1 MTRHAPGID
10 FGTTNSAVAWWDGRA
25 VRLARHA
32 PGGAAWFRS
41 VMHFVGPSDVVA
53 GPAALARYLAGDAE
67 GRLIQSLKSHLS
79 SELSG
84 TTVFGRR
91 YALED
96 LAAVLVRALRVS
108 AEAGGV
114 DLGPRAVV
122 GRPVRFVGAEGP
134 ADEAR
139 ALGRLRAAFANA
151 GFDDVTFV
159 YEPVGAAWHYEAGLD
174 HDELVMI
181 GDFGGG
187 TSDFCL
193 LRVGPG
199 ARKARAGRDDGGI
212 VATAGVGLAG
222 DALDAEIVSRVVA
235 PALGQGTVYRS
246 YLDGKALPVPPW
258 VYDKLR
264 RWHHLSFLKAPET
277 LRFLREVRVQSEAP
291 ERIAALL
298 HVIEDDLGYHLA
310 RAVES
315 TKVALSAEAEAGC
328 TFVDD
333 PVSIEARVTR
343 AEFEAW
349 TAPTRSR
356 IAACVDAVLS
366 RARVSEGEVDRVFLT
381 GGSSLVPSVR
391 ALFDARFGPER
402 VRVGDALTSV
412 VQGLA
417 RVAVEVYG

>member
-1 MTRHAPGID
+1 
-10 FGTTNSAVAWWDGRA
+10 VAWWEGDA
-25 VRLARHA
+25 VRLARH
-32 PGGAAWFRS
+32 GADGATWFRS
-41 VMHFVGPSDVVA
+41 VLHFVGPADVVA

-79 SELSG
+79 SELTG

-96 LAAVLVRALRVS
+96 LAAVLVRALRAS
-108 AEAGGV
+108 SEANGV
-114 DLGPRAVV
+114 DLGRRAVV

-134 ADEAR
+134 DDEAR
-139 ALGRLRAAFANA
+139 ALVRLRKAFALG
-151 GFDDVTFV
+151 GFEDITFV

-199 ARKARAGRDDGGI
+199 ARKARVGRDDGGI

-222 DALDAEIVSRVVA
+222 DALDAEIVARVVA

-246 YLDGKALPVPPW
+246 YLDGKVLPVPPW
-258 VYDKLR
+258 LYDKLR

-277 LRFLREVRVQSEAP
+277 LRFLREVRVQADAP
-291 ERIAALL
+291 TCIEALL

-310 RAVES
+310 RAVEH
-315 TKVALSAEAEAGC
+315 TKVALSSGDTAGC
-328 TFVDD
+328 TFVDE
-333 PVSIEARVTR
+333 PVRIEAHVTR
-343 AEFEAW
+343 AEFEDW
-349 TAPTRSR
+349 TALPRSR
-356 IAACVDAVLS
+356 IAACVDALLTK
-366 RARVSEGEVDRVFLT
+366 AGVSAAEVDRVFLT
-381 GGSSLVPSVR
+381 GGTSLVPSVR
-391 ALFDARFGPER
+391 AFFDTRFGVER

-412 VQGLA
+412 AQGLA
-417 RVAVEVYG
+417 RVAHDVYG